1 MSQDQAQR
9 ALLEPADPRVVF
21 GTLPPLAADR
31 LSDAME
37 ALDADATERCEDLL
51 WEAHRLAPDALAIH
65 FELYRLYLCRDDVAE
80 AERVALLALA
90 AAARVGGFTPDW
102 KAMPADGEPS
112 PARLFAL
119 VTLKTLAQLRM
130 RQGAIAEAAVMLDRL
145 EELDPLDTVG
155 HGAVAA
161 LFGWPGD

>member
-37 ALDADATERCEDLL
+37 APDAD
-51 WEAHRLAPDALAIH
+51 AHRLAPDALAIH